1 MAGMDRKTGK
11 RITGRAR
18 LAQRIADVLTTP
30 IGSCVMVRDYGS
42 RLLQLIDMP
51 ATPASAALLYAAT
64 AEAIMRW
71 CNDIVLTRIQLVRGA
86 RGGAFVLQIEGLE
99 RAPTGATTPLSLKI
113 PLALRAGVLTPA

>member
-1 MAGMDRKTGK
+1 MVGMDRKTGK
-11 RITGRAR
+11 PITGRAR

-51 ATPASAALLYAAT
+51 ATPATAALLYAAT
-64 AEAIMRW
+64 AETIMRW
-71 CNDIVLTRIQLVRGA
+71 VTDVAVTRIQLVRGA
-86 RGGAFVLQIEGLE
+86 RSGAFVLQLEGAQ
-99 RAPTGATTPLSLKI
+99 RSPTGVTPLSLTI

>member
-30 IGSCVMVRDYGS
+30 LGSCVMRRDYGS

-51 ATPASAALLYAAT
+51 ATPATAALLYAAT

-71 CNDIVLTRIQLVRGA
+71 IADVVVTRVQLVRGA
-86 RGGAFVLQIEGLE
+86 RNGAFVLRLEGAE
-99 RAPTGATTPLSLKI
+99 RGPAGATSPLSLAI